1 MLTIDHL
8 HKQFGS
14 VEALNDVSFN
24 VPDGQI
30 TGLIGQNGSGKS
42 TLFTVFSTF

>member
-30 TGLIGQNGSGKS
+30 YRVDWPKRIR
-42 TLFTVFSTF
+42 

>member
-24 VPDGQI
+24 VPDGRYYRVDWPKRI
-30 TGLIGQNGSGKS
+30 R
-42 TLFTVFSTF
+42 